1 MRVQLACLSRNWLI
15 TLNSLI
21 LEARECHVGWL
32 TPRPSP
38 GVTIVGFFL
47 PVFVVL
53 LPVVYVPCKGFPGE
67 GPDVSFSMASIN
79 VTSCSKNFSAVL
91 ALGAEDAKAPIG
103 LCLMQETR
111 IHPLKR
117 GNLSKKFEKHGWTLN
132 IGPQPPVQKIRV
144 ANGKSTYRQMHG
156 GLAIAS
162 RGNIGVTEE
171 PIPKHFGLGNAV
183 QSAICV
189 YDSFTFRV
197 VNCYLPSG
205 HKHKLARQQLM
216 KSTFEY
222 IASVGPGP
230 TFVGGDF
237 NDAPMNNP
245 SISQVFQAGDFC
257 DVVSEFRATRNL
269 EMGYTFSRTKKPS
282 RARTHQ
288 GQTARRCSTSLSTS
302 RIDFFLTN
310 SCASQCVTHAWHAYD
325 KIFPNHVPVCVELTI
340 PVGDMKAFLLKGS
353 PQWSFPPLPKT
364 QQEWD
369 ARDSLIQPLIST
381 WLPKILPS
389 AMEGN
394 VHEVWELACG
404 ATREILSSLAS
415 HAVSSTKGNLP
426 EFVRVSTRKPIRQC
440 SLNHIR
446 RNKVLSLFKELERK
460 FDHFSPRRSLQWK
473 TMLSRTVSNLRGTL
487 DLVGFPQSGYPLTNR
502 VQLDNVCKDF
512 QAFCSTQDA
521 HAQINGIRS
530 WKKRIRISTSKDKK
544 QVHQWLKG
552 GFTGPPKFIRLSDG
566 QVSGSIPTMLEAVST
581 KMEGIYNI
589 HSGVDPSV
597 LIHNFESKYGLI
609 LDQLRIPCPIP
620 LLSNHHFFEACQK
633 KDPSKASG
641 MDGWRYRD
649 LKNLPPSGWVFFRL
663 VATVAEAFGQWP
675 APVSCVSLATIPKG
689 SSTFLDVDNVRAIG
703 VTSIVYSLWS
713 TIRFSHVSDWMGKL
727 APVSLL
733 GGIRGRDA
741 TETEIQLSLDFS
753 HCVAKEEAVAVFID
767 RFKCFDI
774 LIPQVSLHCA
784 RRLGLPEQVTR
795 ACLGFYANQTK
806 FFKIAGFYGRKV
818 MSTNSAVQ
826 GCSMSILMIK
836 CACSVLTKH
845 INSMTPQVSISTFI
859 DDCKIWGPAV
869 FEDQVVDAFNEI
881 CSFDEAIGQ
890 KLNST
895 KPRF

>member
-1 MRVQLACLSRNWLI
+1 MARWCAGLLWWTFWCYAFLAFALVRSFHVCFLVWAITLKALIYWKTRRSVSSQPASARARIRRRVVTYCRACTFIFLIHSAACGPPGSLSHHEEVFQAGGGVFHQTASHASLSFRDGFQQSYLHCGYGCNHRCNSCMRAQLACLSRNWLI
-15 TLNSLI
+15 TLNSFI
-21 LEARECHVGWL
+21 LEARECYVGWL

-67 GPDVSFSMASIN
+67 GDDVSFSMASIN

-162 RGNIGVTEE
+162 RGDIGVTEE

-205 HKHKLARQQLM
+205 HKRKLARQQLM

-257 DVVSEFRATRNL
+257 DVVSEFRAARNL

-288 GQTARRCSTSLSTS
+288 GQTARRCSKSLSTS

-325 KIFPNHVPVCVELTI
+325 KIFPNHVPVCIELTI

-460 FDHFSPRRSLQWK
+460 FDHFSLED
-473 TMLSRTVSNLRGTL
+473 LS
-487 DLVGFPQSGYPLTNR
+487 SG
-502 VQLDNVCKDF
+502 K
-512 QAFCSTQDA
+512 
-521 HAQINGIRS
+521 
-530 WKKRIRISTSKDKK
+530 
-544 QVHQWLKG
+544 
-552 GFTGPPKFIRLSDG
+552 
-566 QVSGSIPTMLEAVST
+566 
-581 KMEGIYNI
+581 
-589 HSGVDPSV
+589 
-597 LIHNFESKYGLI
+597 
-609 LDQLRIPCPIP
+609 PC
-620 LLSNHHFFEACQK
+620 C
-633 KDPSKASG
+633 
-641 MDGWRYRD
+641 
-649 LKNLPPSGWVFFRL
+649 
-663 VATVAEAFGQWP
+663 
-675 APVSCVSLATIPKG
+675 
-689 SSTFLDVDNVRAIG
+689 
-703 VTSIVYSLWS
+703 
-713 TIRFSHVSDWMGKL
+713 
-727 APVSLL
+727 
-733 GGIRGRDA
+733 
-741 TETEIQLSLDFS
+741 
-753 HCVAKEEAVAVFID
+753 
-767 RFKCFDI
+767 
-774 LIPQVSLHCA
+774 
-784 RRLGLPEQVTR
+784 PEQFLICGVPWTLWVSPKVVT
-795 ACLGFYANQTK
+795 
-806 FFKIAGFYGRKV
+806 
-818 MSTNSAVQ
+818 
-826 GCSMSILMIK
+826 
-836 CACSVLTKH
+836 
-845 INSMTPQVSISTFI
+845 P
-859 DDCKIWGPAV
+859 
-869 FEDQVVDAFNEI
+869 
-881 CSFDEAIGQ
+881 
-890 KLNST
+890 
-895 KPRF
+895 

>member
-1 MRVQLACLSRNWLI
+1 
-15 TLNSLI
+15 
-21 LEARECHVGWL
+21 
-32 TPRPSP
+32 
-38 GVTIVGFFL
+38 
-47 PVFVVL
+47 
-53 LPVVYVPCKGFPGE
+53 
-67 GPDVSFSMASIN
+67 
-79 VTSCSKNFSAVL
+79 
-91 ALGAEDAKAPIG
+91 
-103 LCLMQETR
+103 
-111 IHPLKR
+111 
-117 GNLSKKFEKHGWTLN
+117 
-132 IGPQPPVQKIRV
+132 
-144 ANGKSTYRQMHG
+144 
-156 GLAIAS
+156 
-162 RGNIGVTEE
+162 
-171 PIPKHFGLGNAV
+171 
-183 QSAICV
+183 
-189 YDSFTFRV
+189 
-197 VNCYLPSG
+197 
-205 HKHKLARQQLM
+205 
-216 KSTFEY
+216 
-222 IASVGPGP
+222 
-230 TFVGGDF
+230 
-237 NDAPMNNP
+237 
-245 SISQVFQAGDFC
+245 
-257 DVVSEFRATRNL
+257 
-269 EMGYTFSRTKKPS
+269 
-282 RARTHQ
+282 
-288 GQTARRCSTSLSTS
+288 
-302 RIDFFLTN
+302 
-310 SCASQCVTHAWHAYD
+310 
-325 KIFPNHVPVCVELTI
+325 
-340 PVGDMKAFLLKGS
+340 
-353 PQWSFPPLPKT
+353 
-364 QQEWD
+364 
-369 ARDSLIQPLIST
+369 
-381 WLPKILPS
+381 
-389 AMEGN
+389 
-394 VHEVWELACG
+394 
-404 ATREILSSLAS
+404 
-415 HAVSSTKGNLP
+415 
-426 EFVRVSTRKPIRQC
+426 
-440 SLNHIR
+440 
-446 RNKVLSLFKELERK
+446 
-460 FDHFSPRRSLQWK
+460 
-473 TMLSRTVSNLRGTL
+473 MLSRTVSNLRGTL

-502 VQLDNVCKDF
+502 VQVDNMCKDF

-544 QVHQWLKG
+544 QVYQWLKG

-767 RFKCFDI
+767 RFKCFDL

-826 GCSMSILMIK
+826 GCSMSILMIN
-836 CACSVLTKH
+836 CAYSVLTKH

-869 FEDQVVDAFNEI
+869 FENQVVDAFNEI

-890 KLNST
+890 KLNPTKSEILTVSKARATRLNSKLARRLTIKSRVKSLGRSLSMNQQRNST
-895 KPRF
+895 HQNVRVTKALAALQKVGQLPLAPDQKAVFIQSVVHSVWVHGIETQGISKGSISKLRSQIAKVMSPSKTKIRSPFLVLATQKDPFLDPIAKWTLQVF